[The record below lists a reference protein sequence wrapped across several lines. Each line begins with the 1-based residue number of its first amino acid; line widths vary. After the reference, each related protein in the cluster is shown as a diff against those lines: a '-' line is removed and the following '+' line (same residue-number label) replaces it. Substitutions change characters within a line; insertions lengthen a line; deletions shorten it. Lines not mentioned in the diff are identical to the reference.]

1 MVSRHVK
8 IISRVNGFAVGIN
21 NMVTEVGRGEGNC
34 SSIFFCV
41 CSAEN
46 SDVQRMPLMK

>member
-34 SSIFFCV
+34 SSIFFVCV
-41 CSAEN
+41 
-46 SDVQRMPLMK
+46 VQRTVMFRERP

>member
-8 IISRVNGFAVGIN
+8 IISRVNGFAVRIN

-34 SSIFFCV
+34 SSIFFV
-41 CSAEN
+41 YV
-46 SDVQRMPLMK
+46 VQRTVMFRERP